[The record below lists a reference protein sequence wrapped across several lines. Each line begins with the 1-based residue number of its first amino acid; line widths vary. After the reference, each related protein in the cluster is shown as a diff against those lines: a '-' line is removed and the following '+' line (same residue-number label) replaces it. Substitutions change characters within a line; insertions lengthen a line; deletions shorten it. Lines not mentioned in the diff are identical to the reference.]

1 MHVYILPLL
10 VIAPLPQ
17 AASLEVVPAPQPLSV
32 EERVRFAQLTRIVE
46 TNLSSFLAA
55 GKALAE
61 IKSSRLYRERFSSF
75 EEFARV
81 TFGLCRSTCDQL
93 VRTTATAELLLAN
106 GVELPP
112 GTQEAVVRPV
122 SSLPS
127 PELQVQTW
135 RLVQAASPERGPSQ
149 PLASKVVRV
158 IKNAIESEGCGNNG
172 HKRRRRDHPPREVA
186 FIGPIRRLSAYGG
199 FDAAIAASHV
209 EKLGSALAIITA
221 CRIMTNRCQEVES
234 VLIQRFPELSNA

>member
-1 MHVYILPLL
+1 

-55 GKALAE
+55 GKALTE
-61 IKSSRLYRERFSSF
+61 IKSSKLYRERFSSF

-135 RLVQAASPERGPSQ
+135 RLVQAVSPERGPSQ
-149 PLASKVVRV
+149 PLVSKIVRQV
-158 IKNAIESEGCGNNG
+158 KNAIEADGINGNG
-172 HKRRRRDHPPREVA
+172 HKPRKKEHTERETPFLRPVIRLVNWPNFNASLVVSHIEKLPSAMTSYIACSRMIERCESVREV
-186 FIGPIRRLSAYGG
+186 
-199 FDAAIAASHV
+199 
-209 EKLGSALAIITA
+209 LA
-221 CRIMTNRCQEVES
+221 
-234 VLIQRFPELSNA
+234 QRFPELTHA